1 MTSVSEEKK
10 AEYGAMFSALDKDG
24 SGTVSVRELR
34 DAMGRLGLDE
44 SKAAGTLAG
53 ADLDGD
59 GVVDLGEFVALLHG
73 LDQGEAKKAELQA
86 IFDEFDADG
95 DGFISRAEYQQVVSR
110 LGEDITDE
118 QVSELFALTDSDD
131 DKLIT
136 FDEFRASFG

>member
-34 DAMGRLGLDE
+34 EAMARLGLDE
-44 SKAAGTLAG
+44 SKAVGTLAG
-53 ADLDGD
+53 IDLDGD
-59 GVVDLGEFVALLHG
+59 GEVDLQEFVALVHR

-110 LGEDITDE
+110 LGEGITDE
-118 QVSELFALTDSDD
+118 QVTELFALTDTDD
-131 DKLIT
+131 DKRIT
-136 FDEFRASFG
+136 FDEFRASFD

>member
-24 SGTVSVRELR
+24 SGTVGVLELR
-34 DAMGRLGLDE
+34 EAMRRLGLDE

-59 GVVDLGEFVALLHG
+59 GEVDFEEFVALLRR
-73 LDQGEAKKAELQA
+73 LDKGEAKKAELQA
-86 IFDEFDADG
+86 IFAEFDADG
-95 DGFISRAEYQQVVSR
+95 DGFISHAEYKQVVTR
-110 LGEDITDE
+110 LGENITDE